1 MVQSVQF
8 LDRDLEKAR
17 WGFHGGSLSK
27 HMIES
32 TKMNLNKG
40 GNELPWFALQVRSQ
54 RESHVV
60 EQLSAK
66 GYESFLPLYTSRRRW
81 SDRIKTLQ
89 LPLFPG
95 YLFCR
100 FDPYD
105 RLPIVKTPWL
115 LRIVGFNHIPTP
127 VDDEEI
133 GSVRALV
140 ASGAA
145 ARPWPFACMRGKV
158 RIESGPLRG
167 VTGILMQIKGN
178 NKLVVSITLLQRSV
192 AVEVDSALVAPER
205 SLPVYRPN
213 ALVEVSAT

>member
-1 MVQSVQF
+1 MT
-8 LDRDLEKAR
+8 
-17 WGFHGGSLSK
+17 
-27 HMIES
+27 ES
-32 TKMNLNKG
+32 IKTGLNESDNG
-40 GNELPWFALQVRSQ
+40 LPWFALQVRSQ
-54 RESHVV
+54 RENYVAD
-60 EQLSAK
+60 QLSAK
-66 GYESFLPLYTSRRRW
+66 GYELFLPLYTCRKRW
-81 SDRIKTLQ
+81 SDRIKKVE

-133 GSVRALV
+133 SSVRTLV
-140 ASGAA
+140 LSGAA
-145 ARPWPFACMRGKV
+145 AQPWPFARVGERV

-167 VTGILMQIKGN
+167 VSGVLTQIKGN

-192 AVEVDSALVAPER
+192 AVEVDSALVSPER
-205 SLPVYRPN
+205 SLPINRLN
-213 ALVEVSAT
+213 SLVEVSAT

>member
-1 MVQSVQF
+1 MVHSVQF
-8 LDRDLEKAR
+8 
-17 WGFHGGSLSK
+17 
-27 HMIES
+27 S
-32 TKMNLNKG
+32 TAFYGIPVGTPRAVAYPNYMTQSIKTEIYKTGKG
-40 GNELPWFALQVRSQ
+40 LPWFALHVRSQ
-54 RESHVV
+54 RENYVAD
-60 EQLSAK
+60 QLGAK
-66 GYESFLPLYTSRRRW
+66 GYQLFLPLYACRKRW
-81 SDRIKTLQ
+81 SDRIKNLQ

-105 RLPIVKTPWL
+105 RLPILKTPWL

-133 GSVRALV
+133 DSVRTLV

-145 ARPWPFACMRGKV
+145 AQPWPFASVGERV

-167 VTGILMQIKGN
+167 VTGILSQIKGN
-178 NKLVVSITLLQRSV
+178 HKLIVSITLLQRSV
-192 AVEVDSALVAPER
+192 AVEVDSALVTPER
-205 SLPVYRPN
+205 SLPVNRVK